1 MKVLFA
7 ALHFAN
13 YRNFESV
20 VRELA
25 ALGHQV
31 HLTAE
36 EPESLGGAQ
45 LVERLAHECPG
56 VTWGFLPTMSE
67 PWLPFARKIRH
78 GVEHV
83 RFLAP
88 EYAGATKLQLR
99 SEERTPRL
107 VRWLASRGP
116 RMVLGQRRLLQVL
129 AGVEKHVPVSD
140 TLRAL
145 LADTR
150 PDVVVVTSLTVG
162 RSMQVHLLN
171 AAHALGIRTV
181 GAVLSWDHLSSKAL
195 VHVAP
200 RRTFVWNDTQRQEAV
215 RMHGLGETTV
225 VATGAQCYDQWFDR
239 TPSRSRE
246 AFCASLGLD
255 PSRRI
260 VLYVCSTMSPPPD
273 PLEPVFV
280 REWAQAVRQS
290 PDPDVRNATLIV
302 RPHPERVREWRNV
315 TLADID
321 HVVLHGRSPI
331 DAEAKADYFDSIYHS
346 DAVVGLCTSAF
357 IEAAIVGRPV
367 LTLLLPAFRLHQE
380 EMAHF
385 RYLLTVGGGLL
396 HTAGSVPDHLVQLAA
411 AVGGRGRREER
422 NRRFL
427 VEFVR
432 PRGLDVPATPSFV
445 SELVALAEAPAA
457 EPATGRSRA
466 ASAVVVGLAR
476 MAETPPGRWLMR
488 DPVEDWRTQ
497 SEQERAEFKDGVVA
511 AREQYRSGKA
521 RRAGAL
527 ARDKAREQRRKARA
541 RWWRGLSA
549 RKQLARL
556 KGGVKQ
562 ALGERTP

>member
-25 ALGHQV
+25 AAGHQV

-45 LVERLAHECPG
+45 LVERLAQECRG
-56 VTWGFLPTMSE
+56 VTWGFLPPLSD
-67 PWLPFARKIRH
+67 PWLPFVRKIRH

-88 EYAGATKLQLR
+88 EYAGATKLRVR
-99 SEERTPRL
+99 SAERTPRL
-107 VRWLASRGP
+107 VRWLASSGP
-116 RMVLGQRRLLQVL
+116 LAIVGQRRVL
-129 AGVEKHVPVSD
+129 EVLTHLEKHVPVSE
-140 TLRAL
+140 TLQTF
-145 LADTR
+145 LAEAK
-150 PDVVVVTSLTVG
+150 PDVVVVTALTVG

-195 VHVAP
+195 VHVP
-200 RRTFVWNDTQRQEAV
+200 PQRTLVWNDTQRQEAV
-215 RMHGLGETTV
+215 RMHGLRDADV

-239 TPSRSRE
+239 SPSRSRD
-246 AFCASLGLD
+246 AFCAHLGLD

-280 REWAQAVRQS
+280 REWAQAVRRS
-290 PDPDVRNATLIV
+290 SDPDLRKATLIV

-315 TLADID
+315 TLDDID

-331 DAEAKADYFDSIYHS
+331 DAEAKADYFDSLHHS

-385 RYLLTVGGGLL
+385 RYLQTVGGGLL
-396 HTAGSVPDHLVQLAA
+396 HTAGTVPEHLTQLAEA
-411 AVGGRGRREER
+411 LRGRGSREER

-427 VEFVR
+427 IEFVR

-445 SELVALAEAPAA
+445 SELTALHMLPESHAVARRDSVSK
-457 EPATGRSRA
+457 T
-466 ASAVVVGLAR
+466 VVVGLAR
-476 MAETPPGRWLMR
+476 LAETAPGRWLMR
-488 DPVEDWRTQ
+488 DRVEDARVQ
-497 SEQERAEFKDGVVA
+497 SEQQRAEVKEEVVS
-511 AREQYRSGKA
+511 AREQYRSDKV
-521 RRAGAL
+521 RRAGTL
-527 ARDKAREQRRKARA
+527 ARDKAREQRRKALA

-562 ALGERTP
+562 VLGERMP